1 MLRGAH
7 SGVIPAFRQ
16 DFGSRVRLTPCAAG
30 MVAQIIRFA
39 GRNDGNGCNIRLSC
53 ERAIRMF
60 HNRIGGF
67 RLAVIRIGR
76 TNHTIVERLQHSAI
90 LVFKTALHHVCVNS
104 GLVSVRHRR
113 NIVGALGTTF
123 DFQTGSARIK
133 QIVDMRKHV
142 HILRIE
148 QICAFL
154 SLFYRKILAGALFFD
169 YGILPAARLS
179 AFAMIAV
186 TSGQIIGEQTTTGE
200 RHAHRAM
207 HEAFDVKIVGNA
219 CANVSHGLQIHFAG
233 EHHTACTQ
241 LVEGVRCLIVGNSR
255 LRAHM
260 QFQVRRHFAGHEH
273 HANVGNDQCVH
284 AGVFE
289 LADVFAHR
297 FDFVVARQH
306 IAGHIHAGATLMR
319 VMGAFFEI
327 LQAQVFRRRT
337 HAERLASAVDGVRTV
352 IDGGFQSSQIARGSQ
367 YFRLIS
373 SLHACSSYSI
383 FPLYIL
389 NYSRDTSAVSGKYI
403 HGKTH
408 AEKQRRPS
416 WRRTP

>member
-1 MLRGAH
+1 
-7 SGVIPAFRQ
+7 
-16 DFGSRVRLTPCAAG
+16 

-39 GRNDGNGCNIRLSC
+39 GRSDGNGCNIRLSC
-53 ERAIRMF
+53 ERSIRML

-186 TSGQIIGEQTTTGE
+186 TSGQIIGKQTTTGE

-207 HEAFDVKIVGNA
+207 HEAFDVKIVGDA

-260 QFQVRRHFAGHEH
+260 QFQIRRHFAGHEH

-319 VMGAFFEI
+319 ITGAFFEI

-352 IDGGFQSSQIARGSQ
+352 IDGGF
-367 YFRLIS
+367 
-373 SLHACSSYSI
+373 
-383 FPLYIL
+383 
-389 NYSRDTSAVSGKYI
+389 
-403 HGKTH
+403 
-408 AEKQRRPS
+408 
-416 WRRTP
+416 